1 MIISDIWYLFR
12 RNLNSSAA
20 TKSFIV
26 WTERNVV
33 EKWPSIIWPISFIRS
48 RLDSTLGKSNRDF
61 QSCNQSKFVL
71 KASIWN
77 SANWWWKEIQIVDI
91 CWIMNK
97 SVWTKNIWLSK
108 SKISKKIIFFS
119 CINYRLWI
127 ITYDQLFFEFLLNS
141 LETDIFKQ
149 ISLKDNEV
157 SLFFRI

>member
-1 MIISDIWYLFR
+1 MTSSVM
-12 RNLNSSAA
+12 NLNFFQKTRSVMHHDGPKKNRIRVNIWQ
-20 TKSFIV
+20 KSF
-26 WTERNVV
+26 WDLFDC
-33 EKWPSIIWPISFIRS
+33 SLSQS
-48 RLDSTLGKSNRDF
+48 KS
-61 QSCNQSKFVL
+61 NQSKFEL
-71 KASIWN
+71 KESIWN
-77 SANWWWKEIQIVDI
+77 STNWWWKKIRIVDI